1 MNDLLLLA
9 MLSGGPTHGYELK
22 KRAGWLTGQPDLH
35 NNLVYPLLG
44 RFCKAGWIQQ
54 KTSKGQRGQMRE
66 VYSLTASGKQE
77 LFRRLNEFGAKDAA
91 SEGAFRMRVGMFF
104 AFDAAARA
112 RILQARDEF
121 LERRETKLVNLAS
134 AMQLGKWGD
143 EVTSFLL
150 QQVRAERKWIS
161 KLKKKK

>member
-1 MNDLLLLA
+1 MNDLLMLA

-22 KRAGWLTGQPDLH
+22 KRAGWLTGQPNLH

-44 RFCKAGWIQQ
+44 KFRRAGWIHQ
-54 KTSKGQRGQMRE
+54 KSGKGLRGQTRE
-66 VYSLTASGKQE
+66 VYSLTARGKEE
-77 LFRRLNEFGAKDAA
+77 LFRRLNEFTAKDAT

-104 AFDAAARA
+104 AFDATTRA

-121 LERRETKLVNLAS
+121 LEQREKKFMNLAS

>member
-1 MNDLLLLA
+1 
-9 MLSGGPTHGYELK
+9 
-22 KRAGWLTGQPDLH
+22 
-35 NNLVYPLLG
+35 
-44 RFCKAGWIQQ
+44 
-54 KTSKGQRGQMRE
+54 MRE
-66 VYSLTASGKQE
+66 VYSLTARGKQE

-104 AFDAAARA
+104 VFDAAARA